1 MANRSVKTGPFVS
14 NMSEAL
20 ITTPHQPMDGWVSA
34 HATHRGNVRQ
44 VNEDAVY
51 GSPEKG
57 LWAVADGMGGHE
69 AGDYASSAIVEAL
82 AGIQPGADL
91 PATVDL
97 VEDALLSVNDALKA
111 YATSTCR
118 GKTVGSTVV
127 AMMALDQL
135 GVVLWAGDSRLYRLR
150 QEHLEQITR
159 DHNPIADL
167 LESGAVTEAE
177 AMSANTN
184 IITRAVGGQG
194 ELHLDIVVFDIEP
207 GDRYLLC
214 SDGLYRELEA
224 PELMHC
230 MGQEVDAGVRSALET
245 CLARTAHDNVSMVM
259 LRPAAHTEE
268 AGL

>member
-1 MANRSVKTGPFVS
+1 MANRFAKTGRFGS

-20 ITTPHQPMDGWVSA
+20 VTSPLQPMDGWVSA
-34 HATHRGNVRQ
+34 HVTHRGNVRQ

-82 AGIQPGADL
+82 ATIEPGADL
-91 PATVDL
+91 PATVDR

-111 YATSTCR
+111 YAKSTCR
-118 GKTVGSTVV
+118 GETVGSTVV
-127 AMMALDQL
+127 AMMALERL

-150 QEHLEQITR
+150 HEALEQITR

-167 LESGAVTEAE
+167 LDAGAVTEAE
-177 AMSANTN
+177 AMNANTN

-194 ELHLDIVVFDIEP
+194 DLHLDIVVFDIEP
-207 GDRYLLC
+207 DDRFLLC

-224 PELMHC
+224 PELMQC
-230 MGQEVDAGVRSALET
+230 MRQAVDAGVRSALET
-245 CLARTAHDNVSMVM
+245 CLARAAHDNVSLVM
-259 LRPAAHTEE
+259 LHPAAHVNE
-268 AGL
+268 AAP